1 MVAIYLRWIKSGRM
15 TLADVPALWRDQV
28 AQELDA

>member
-1 MVAIYLRWIKSGRM
+1 MVAIYLRWVKTSRM

-28 AQELDA
+28 AQKLGA

>member
-1 MVAIYLRWIKSGRM
+1 MVAIYLHWIKSGRM

-28 AQELDA
+28 AQKLNT

>member
-28 AQELDA
+28 AQKLNT

>member
-28 AQELDA
+28 AQQLNT

>member
-28 AQELDA
+28 AQKLGA

>member
-1 MVAIYLRWIKSGRM
+1 MVAIYLRWIKSGLM

-28 AQELDA
+28 AQKLDA

>member
-28 AQELDA
+28 AQKLDA

>member
-15 TLADVPALWRDQV
+15 TLADVPALWRAQV
-28 AQELDA
+28 AQKLGA

>member
-1 MVAIYLRWIKSGRM
+1 MVEIYLRWIKSGRM

-28 AQELDA
+28 AQKLDA

>member
-1 MVAIYLRWIKSGRM
+1 MAAIYLRWVKTSRM

-28 AQELDA
+28 AQKLNT

>member
-28 AQELDA
+28 VQKLGA